1 MLNNKSLQAF
11 LAIGPIVLFVLLMM
25 AYFVFFFT
33 MISSAQ
39 SLENFDENGSAPFP
53 TEFFAGFGVFFVLIL
68 LTVFLS
74 FFSLVYF
81 IIHAAKNPNL
91 EGDNSNMKIVWI
103 LILAFLSG
111 IGQLV
116 YWIVEIKTKNPKPV
130 IPN

>member
-11 LAIGPIVLFVLLMM
+11 LAIAPIILFVVMFI
-25 AYFVFFFT
+25 AYFVFIFT
-33 MISSAQ
+33 MVANTQ
-39 SLENFDENGSAPFP
+39 QFEDFEGNGNAPFP
-53 TEFFAGFGVFFVLIL
+53 TEFFAGFGVFFVLIII
-68 LTVFLS
+68 TVFLS
-74 FFSLVYF
+74 LFSLVYF

-111 IGQLV
+111 MGQLV